1 MSRELVSKASV
12 MSAGRVVAVGQL
24 VAEGAVPVVAVAREE
39 GLLTV
44 KSWRGL
50 VKRSRKR

>member
-12 MSAGRVVAVGQL
+12 MTEGRVVAVGQL
-24 VAEGAVPVVAVAREE
+24 VAEGAVPVVEWL
-39 GLLTV
+39 GF
-44 KSWRGL
+44 